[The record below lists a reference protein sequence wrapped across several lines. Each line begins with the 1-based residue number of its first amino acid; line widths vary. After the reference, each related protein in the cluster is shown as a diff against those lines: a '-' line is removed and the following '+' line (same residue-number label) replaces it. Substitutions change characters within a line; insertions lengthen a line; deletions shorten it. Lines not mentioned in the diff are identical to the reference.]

1 MRKIEFFRHNIG
13 DDEIERVNE
22 VLRSLFITTGDA
34 VSEFEG
40 ELAAYL
46 GLPHTVAVTSCTS
59 AMQIALI
66 AGGVRPGDEVI
77 TTPLSFVGTAN
88 SVIMAGGT
96 PVFVDVERSTGNIDP
111 AAIEAAIGP
120 RTRAILPVHI
130 YGQCA
135 RMDRIR
141 EIADRHGL
149 LVVEDAAHALEA
161 EWMGKRSGHWGDIAC
176 FSFYAT
182 KNITSGEG
190 GAVSAKT
197 DDLVDTLRKL
207 RLHGMSRHAI
217 DRYTK
222 HFRQYDVDVFG
233 WKCNMD
239 NIHAALLI
247 GQLKRVDEWRAR
259 REAIWDR
266 YADALAG
273 VEGIELHE
281 KLPEGVHSCHLFT
294 FLVDADRRQE
304 IMDRIQDRGIG
315 LSLNFHPIH
324 LFTWYRKQYGF
335 AEGMFPVA
343 EEIGRRT
350 ISLPLYPKLT
360 DDEVDYVIENVI
372 DVLRQPNGG
381 S

>member
-1 MRKIEFFRHNIG
+1 MRKVEFYRHNIG

-34 VSEFEG
+34 VSEFER
-40 ELAAYL
+40 ELAGYL
-46 GLPHTVAVTSCTS
+46 GLPHAVAVTSCTS
-59 AMQIALI
+59 AMQLALI
-66 AGGVRPGDEVI
+66 AGGIRPGDEVI

-88 SVIMAGGT
+88 SIIMAGGT
-96 PVFVDVERSTGNIDP
+96 PVFADVERSTGNIDP

-120 RTRAILPVHI
+120 RTRALLPVHL
-130 YGQCA
+130 YGQCC

-161 EWMGKRSGHWGDIAC
+161 DWRGKRSGHWGDFAC

-190 GAVSAKT
+190 GAISAKT
-197 DDLVDTLRKL
+197 DEHVDLLRKL

-222 HFRQYDVDVFG
+222 HFRQYDVDTFG

-247 GQLKRVDEWRAR
+247 GQLRKVGEWRAR
-259 REAIWDR
+259 RQEIWER
-266 YADALAG
+266 YAAALAG
-273 VEGIELHE
+273 IDGIELHE
-281 KLPEGVHSCHLFT
+281 ALPDGVHSYHLFT
-294 FLVDADRRQE
+294 FLVDADRRLR
-304 IMDRIQDRGIG
+304 IMDRLQDRGIG

-324 LFTWYRKQYGF
+324 LFTWYRETFGY

-350 ISLPLYPKLT
+350 ISLPLYPKLA
-360 DDEVDYVIENVI
+360 DEEIDYVVDNV
-372 DVLRQPNGG
+372 REAMRER
-381 S
+381 